1 MELID
6 LVNSDIV
13 FLSQATLLRR
23 LTFLL
28 TSQAVTLGLFL
39 FSDVSICSKMD
50 FPSLANSDHV
60 VVSVSIDVP
69 LNLQR
74 NALFRRIT
82 YEYYRANWDLL
93 CDHLRSQRSLWS
105 LNLLLLLMLVSEFC
119 ECVQVGNDVYIPHC
133 KCQLKPVSLIMGFS
147 YLCYSS

>member
-28 TSQAVTLGLFL
+28 TSQAVTLGFFL

-69 LNLQR
+69 LNSQGD
-74 NALFRRIT
+74 ALFRRIT

-93 CDHLRSQRSLWS
+93 CDHLRSQRSL
-105 LNLLLLLMLVSEFC
+105 
-119 ECVQVGNDVYIPHC
+119 
-133 KCQLKPVSLIMGFS
+133 
-147 YLCYSS
+147 

>member
-6 LVNSDIV
+6 LVNSDMV

-74 NALFRRIT
+74 DALFRRIT

-93 CDHLRSQRSLWS
+93 CDHLRSQRSL
-105 LNLLLLLMLVSEFC
+105 
-119 ECVQVGNDVYIPHC
+119 
-133 KCQLKPVSLIMGFS
+133 
-147 YLCYSS
+147 